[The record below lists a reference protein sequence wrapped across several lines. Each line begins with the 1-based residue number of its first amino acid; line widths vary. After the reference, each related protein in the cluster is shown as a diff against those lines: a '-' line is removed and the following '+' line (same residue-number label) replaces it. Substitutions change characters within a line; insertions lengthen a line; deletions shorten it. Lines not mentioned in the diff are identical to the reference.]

1 MFAVVSKCNGN
12 TLETLQGESYHNEK
26 LFEKQPMKGTI
37 GNIEGVCLREML
49 TGQHSLVER

>member
-1 MFAVVSKCNGN
+1 MFALVSQCNGH
-12 TLETLQGESYHNEK
+12 TLGTLQGESYHNEK
-26 LFEKQPMKGTI
+26 LFEKQPIKGTM